1 MSFAA
6 PFLAHARHR
15 PERPALWM
23 GDTPVSFGALADGAQ
38 RVAAGVTA
46 GERIGLLLGNGPVF
60 LEVFLGTVLAG
71 GIAVVLDPKW
81 SAPQRAAV
89 LAGMPLDRLFAD
101 PALLG
106 DPALPDGL
114 PVVRMDGFAA
124 WKAAHPPACPA
135 PVPANRPFLIGFT
148 SGTTGVPKAFTRD
161 QGSWSAT
168 LEAGW
173 AEFGVG
179 AEDRILVPGPLVHGL
194 GLYGAVEGLT
204 AGASVHLLPAFDAT
218 AAADRLLA
226 RRLTAIVA
234 VPTMLVALGREAAAR
249 SLRFPDMRRVVSA
262 GSKLSPA
269 LRDELAAVFPAA
281 DTFEYYGA
289 SELSFVSLAS
299 SREGCPPESV
309 GRPFRG
315 VDLSLR
321 RNDGTPAAPGEA
333 GLVYVR
339 SAMLSAGYLGAQDG
353 AGFRVVDGGW
363 ATVGDRGWLD
373 ERGFLHLI
381 GREGD
386 MLISGGLN
394 IYPAEVEAALKATPE
409 IEEAHVFGRPDPY
422 WGHEVCAVLRWRG
435 ARRLSAAALRVWCR
449 GRLDAHKC
457 PRRFYAA
464 TDLPLTSSGKV
475 ATATLRAWAE
485 AGDPRVEEIL

>member
-6 PFLAHARHR
+6 PFLAHAARR
-15 PERPALWM
+15 PDRPALWI
-23 GDTPVSFGALADGAQ
+23 GDAPVSFGSLADGAQ
-38 RVAAGVTA
+38 RVAAGVGA
-46 GERIGLLLGNGPVF
+46 GQRIGLLLGNGPAF
-60 LEVFLGTVLAG
+60 LELFLGTVLAG
-71 GIAVVLDPKW
+71 GVAVVLDPKW
-81 SAPQRAAV
+81 SAPQRASV
-89 LAGMPLDRLFAD
+89 LEDTPLDRLFAD

-106 DPALPDGL
+106 GQALPAGVPL
-114 PVVRMDGFAA
+114 VSTDGFAA
-124 WKAAHPPACPA
+124 WKAAHPPAQPA
-135 PVPANRPFLIGFT
+135 PVPADRPFLIGFT
-148 SGTTGVPKAFTRD
+148 SGTTGRPKAFTRD

-173 AEFGVG
+173 AEFGVT
-179 AEDRILVPGPLVHGL
+179 ADDRILVPGPLVHGL

-204 AGASVHLLPAFDAT
+204 AGACVHLLPAFDAT
-218 AAADRLLA
+218 AAADRLLEHQ
-226 RRLTAIVA
+226 LTAIVA

-249 SLRFPDMRRVVSA
+249 SLRFPDVRRVVSA

-269 LRDELAAVFPAA
+269 LRDEVAAVFPAA

-299 SREGCPPESV
+299 SREGCPPDSV

-321 RNDGTPAAPGEA
+321 RDDGAPAAPGET

-339 SAMLSAGYLGAQDG
+339 SAMLSAGYLGGHDG
-353 AGFRVVDGGW
+353 AGFRIAEGGW

-394 IYPAEVEAALKATPE
+394 IYPAEVEAALKAAPE

-435 ARRLSAAALRVWCR
+435 ARRLDAAELRVWCR

-457 PRRFYAA
+457 PRHFYAA
-464 TDLPLTSSGKV
+464 AELPLTSSGKIAV
-475 ATATLRAWAE
+475 ATLRAWA
-485 AGDPRVEEIL
+485 ASGDPRVEEIA